1 MQINKLS
8 ESNVNMVRQI
18 EEECFAHPWSLDS
31 IRVELDKEGSFFFV
45 AEDNGSPVGYIGFNI
60 VLDEGYIANVA
71 VRHKYRRQG
80 IAKKLIQTVID
91 TAINNDLAFVTL
103 EVRPSNRNAVS
114 LYKKYGF
121 EEVGRRKNFYRDPT
135 EDGLIMTK
143 FLRNNDED
151 TGN

>member
-8 ESNVNMVRQI
+8 ESNVNKVRQI

-31 IRVELDKEGSFFFV
+31 IRAELDKEGSFFFV

-80 IAKKLIQTVID
+80 IAKILIQTVID
-91 TAINNDLAFVTL
+91 TAVNNNLAFVTL